1 MAYSD
6 VKTAINNGIT
16 DNGNQEITGAVLR
29 PILIAIVDL
38 MQEVVGNP
46 ASIGNE
52 SVIDFITNISVGG
65 IELHTGEDSPNDTPP
80 ADYKAGDLYQQ
91 VVGGNTIAFWQ
102 FFVNEWKEIYNAT
115 PPE

>member
-1 MAYSD
+1 MNYSD
-6 VKTAINNGIT
+6 IKTAINNGIT

-29 PILIAIVDL
+29 PILNALVEW
-38 MQEVVGNP
+38 MQEFVGNP
-46 ASIGNE
+46 ESIGNE
-52 SVIDFITNISVGG
+52 SVIDFIINISAGG
-65 IELHTGEDSPNDTPP
+65 IELHTGEDNPNDTPP

-102 FFVNEWKEIYNAT
+102 FFVNEWEEIYNAT